1 METMNA
7 SRLWELNNPERS
19 REIQRKSSQRYYY
32 KNREKVLAKKQQ
44 KYAEER
50 GQVIVRIADVNA
62 NPPTPSINPPSAV
75 SAPVSPP
82 EPKPAVPEPVKILD
96 PPKPSFSHPLFA

>member
-7 SRLWELNNPERS
+7 TRLWELNNPERS

-50 GQVIVRIADVNA
+50 GQVIVPIQQEPKPEPV
-62 NPPTPSINPPSAV
+62 PTPVA
-75 SAPVSPP
+75 AP

-96 PPKPSFSHPLFA
+96 PPKPAFSHPLFA